1 MTTPVTI
8 AVDVMGGDRGPDVVL
23 RGTLQALEADPQLH
37 VVLVGPAEHVEPFAA
52 AHDRARA
59 QVATEVIEM
68 GEHPAGAVRAKK
80 DSSIV
85 VGCRLVKEGAVAGF
99 FSAGST
105 GACLAAATLVV
116 GRVKGVKRPAL
127 GQILP
132 AYARPTMLIDVG
144 ANADCK
150 PEYLVQ
156 FAQMGVAY
164 MEALMGVSQPR
175 VGLLNI
181 GSEDTKG
188 DAFAQE
194 AYGLLSKQV
203 PQFAGNCEGG
213 NLMAGD
219 FDVVVTDG
227 FTGNVCLKTIEGT
240 AKTLFKYVKD
250 GLMSTAL
257 SKVGAL
263 LVKGSLGQLKE
274 KLSPDTYGGTPLL
287 GVKGAVIVGHGS
299 SNETAVKN
307 GIAVAA
313 QTARADVA
321 GIIASLVG
329 TGAAKASADKPAD
342 AASAHTDNPAQKGEA
357 SASDAQ

>member
-1 MTTPVTI
+1 
-8 AVDVMGGDRGPDVVL
+8 
-23 RGTLQALEADPQLH
+23 
-37 VVLVGPAEHVEPFAA
+37 
-52 AHDRARA
+52 
-59 QVATEVIEM
+59 
-68 GEHPAGAVRAKK
+68 
-80 DSSIV
+80 
-85 VGCRLVKEGAVAGF
+85 
-99 FSAGST
+99 
-105 GACLAAATLVV
+105 
-116 GRVKGVKRPAL
+116 
-127 GQILP
+127 
-132 AYARPTMLIDVG
+132 
-144 ANADCK
+144 
-150 PEYLVQ
+150 
-156 FAQMGVAY
+156 MGVAR
-164 MEALMGVSQPR
+164 PR

-250 GLMSTAL
+250 GLMATAL

-263 LVKGSLGQLKE
+263 LVKGSLGQLKQ
-274 KLSPDTYGGTPLL
+274 KLSPETYGGTPLL

-299 SNETAVKN
+299 SNETAIMN

-313 QTARADVA
+313 ETARADVA
-321 GIIASLVG
+321 GIIAAMAG
-329 TGAAKASADKPAD
+329 GKAAPAAPAKEE
-342 AASAHTDNPAQKGEA
+342 AA
-357 SASDAQ
+357 ASDAR

>member
-1 MTTPVTI
+1 MATPVTI
-8 AVDVMGGDRGPDVVL
+8 AVDVMGGDNGPAVVL
-23 RGTLQALEADPQLH
+23 RGAYQALQADPDLH
-37 VVLVGPAEHVEPFAA
+37 LILVGPADQVQPFAA
-52 AHDRARA
+52 AHDRAQA
-59 QVATEVIEM
+59 QVATEVIAM
-68 GEHPAGAVRAKK
+68 GEHPANAVRAKK

-85 VGCRLVKEGAVAGF
+85 VGCRLVKEGAAAGF

-156 FAQMGVAY
+156 FAQMGSAY
-164 MEALMGVSQPR
+164 MEALMGVARPR

-250 GLMSTAL
+250 GLMATAL
-257 SKVGAL
+257 SKVGSL
-263 LVKGSLGQLKE
+263 LVKGSLGQLKQ
-274 KLSPDTYGGTPLL
+274 KLSPETYGGTPLL

-299 SNETAVKN
+299 SNETAIMN

-313 QTARADVA
+313 ETARADVA
-321 GIIASLVG
+321 GIIAAMVG
-329 TGAAKASADKPAD
+329 GKAAPTAPAKEE
-342 AASAHTDNPAQKGEA
+342 AA
-357 SASDAQ
+357 ASDAR